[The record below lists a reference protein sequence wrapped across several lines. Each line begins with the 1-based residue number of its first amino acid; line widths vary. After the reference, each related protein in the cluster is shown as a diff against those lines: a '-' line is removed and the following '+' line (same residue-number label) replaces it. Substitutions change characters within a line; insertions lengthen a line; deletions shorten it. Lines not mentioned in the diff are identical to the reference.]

1 MWLCLKKEDF
11 HKIATFVGKLMTIN
25 FQTNLIGSQEYNIIY
40 NIYII
45 LYNYI
50 YNIIYIYKYIYNIF

>member
-25 FQTNLIGSQEYNIIY
+25 FQTNLIGSQEYNII
-40 NIYII
+40 
-45 LYNYI
+45 
-50 YNIIYIYKYIYNIF
+50 